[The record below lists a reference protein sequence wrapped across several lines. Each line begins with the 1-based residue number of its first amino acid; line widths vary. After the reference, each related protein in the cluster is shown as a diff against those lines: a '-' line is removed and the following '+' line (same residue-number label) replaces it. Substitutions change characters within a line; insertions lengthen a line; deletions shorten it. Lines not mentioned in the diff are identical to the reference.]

1 MLTRLK
7 ISGFINLVDIDLSF
21 SPFTCIA
28 GSNGVGK
35 SNLFDAI
42 QFLSALSDRPLIDAA
57 LSIRDEGGRTTDIRS
72 LFHRVGDRYVE
83 QMSFEAEML
92 IPKSGVDD
100 LGQEA
105 QASSTFLRYT
115 LILGYRPDQTYLRT
129 IGSLE
134 ILKEELVH
142 INKTD
147 LSHHLLFPRSQDWID
162 SVFQVQGRSVAFIST
177 EGSGSDRVIRLH
189 QDSGTGGRK
198 RGGMGGKPRRLL
210 AINLPRTVLSDTNS
224 AEGRTALLVR
234 REMQSWRILQLEPS
248 ALRKPDQFVSS
259 SKLGEDGS
267 HLPATLYR
275 LAHHAIDRDPTD
287 PEASV
292 AQVYSQVANS
302 LSELIEDVRSISVDR
317 DEKRELLTLQ
327 VTGRDGTV
335 HPARALSDGTLRFLA
350 LAILQRDPETQGLL
364 CLEEPENGIHP
375 ERIPAILQLLQ
386 NLATDIN
393 ESISFS
399 NPLRQVIINT
409 HSPAVVQQVPEDSLI
424 IAELKE
430 MLNSEGIRFKAAH
443 FSCLPNT
450 WRSKSVK
457 LGKSVST
464 VSKGKLLSYLN
475 PVAISSEIIEKDD
488 YQDNLLSEQLLKP
501 IKSKRVIDRPDM
513 QQLSLTFSHE

>member
-7 ISGFINLVDIDLSF
+7 ISGFKNLVDIDLSF

-393 ESISFS
+393 ESISF
-399 NPLRQVIINT
+399 
-409 HSPAVVQQVPEDSLI
+409 
-424 IAELKE
+424 
-430 MLNSEGIRFKAAH
+430 
-443 FSCLPNT
+443 
-450 WRSKSVK
+450 
-457 LGKSVST
+457 
-464 VSKGKLLSYLN
+464 
-475 PVAISSEIIEKDD
+475 
-488 YQDNLLSEQLLKP
+488 
-501 IKSKRVIDRPDM
+501 
-513 QQLSLTFSHE
+513 